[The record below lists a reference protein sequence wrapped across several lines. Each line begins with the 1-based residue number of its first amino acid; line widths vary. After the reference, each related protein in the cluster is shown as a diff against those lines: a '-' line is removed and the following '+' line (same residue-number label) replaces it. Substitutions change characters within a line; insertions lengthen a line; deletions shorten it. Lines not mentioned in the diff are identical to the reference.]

1 MTTVRS
7 YVPREW
13 NDDDRVNDYISYHYE
28 DSEQH
33 VPVFKILKQMYDEE
47 KDALYCYDLEEE
59 YKYTYGE
66 LLYED
71 VFYLQQLYGDYY
83 DTYSVSSGAASDAD
97 DVSSDVDE
105 YLTETVSE
113 PVAQVQESKQEIGEV
128 EASCQSKFIYL

>member
-33 VPVFKILKQMYDEE
+33 VPVFKILKEMYDED
-47 KDALYCYDLEEE
+47 KAALYCYDLEEE
-59 YKYTYGE
+59 YKYKYGE

-71 VFYLQQLYGDYY
+71 VYYLQELYGDYY
-83 DTYSVSSGAASDAD
+83 ETYSVSSGAASDD
-97 DVSSDVDE
+97 DVSSDVE
-105 YLTETVSE
+105 EHHAE
-113 PVAQVQESKQEIGEV
+113 PVAQEPKQEVAEIGEV
-128 EASCQSKFIYL
+128 ETSCQAKFIYL